1 MKQLIMLIVP
11 LVILNLGCSS
21 TETKNDLAI
30 PVKVVHKPNLYLS
43 SSSTNLV
50 QTTANSLTCDSLLDE
65 CAVVVEKQKKAISEQ
80 QKTISMLEE
89 QNVQQKQEIQDE
101 QKSSALYKGI
111 AIGETVA
118 ILLLKLIG
126 L

>member
-1 MKQLIMLIVP
+1 MR
-11 LVILNLGCSS
+11 
-21 TETKNDLAI
+21 
-30 PVKVVHKPNLYLS
+30 VVHKPNLYLS
-43 SSSTNLV
+43 SSSNSLILSA
-50 QTTANSLTCDSLLDE
+50 ANSLTCDSLLDE

-111 AIGETVA
+111 AIGETAA

>member
-1 MKQLIMLIVP
+1 M
-11 LVILNLGCSS
+11 
-21 TETKNDLAI
+21 
-30 PVKVVHKPNLYLS
+30 VHKPSLYLS
-43 SSSTNLV
+43 SSSNGLV
-50 QTTANSLTCDSLLDE
+50 LSTANSLTCDSLLDE
-65 CAVVVEKQKKAISEQ
+65 CATVVEKQKKAISEQ
-80 QKTISMLEE
+80 QKTISLLEE